1 LSVKKFVLA
10 AVVGIV
16 TMVLCVAV
24 VGYLLPQSH
33 VAALEGTFAAAP
45 AVVFDTIADVARY
58 PEWRSDL
65 GSVELL
71 STSPLRW
78 REHSGSETLTF
89 EAVETKRPDLLQ
101 VRIADTG
108 LPFGGTWTYELTPDG
123 SGTKVKITER
133 GEVYNPIF
141 RFVAR
146 FIIGHTSTIE
156 TFLAALHRRLDR

>member
-1 LSVKKFVLA
+1 MKKFVLA

-16 TMVLCVAV
+16 TMVLCVTV

-65 GSVELL
+65 ASVELL

-78 REHSGSETLTF
+78 REHSGSDTLTF

-141 RFVAR
+141 RFVSR